1 MLKASAVRQPATM
14 HGQISLQEIAA
25 PTYRADAKS
34 NTRGLTR
41 DVRAVPRPRP
51 ESFIKSKAWMA
62 VASVAKRK
70 AQENDTADL
79 LVGFS
84 HRDRGP
90 T

>member
-1 MLKASAVRQPATM
+1 
-14 HGQISLQEIAA
+14 
-25 PTYRADAKS
+25 
-34 NTRGLTR
+34 
-41 DVRAVPRPRP
+41 
-51 ESFIKSKAWMA
+51 MA